1 MAAPRLGLVYDAEN
15 GRMATMSDKT
25 ARIGEILN
33 VMKNTWDLPADCN
46 EGELFAYAETLTT
59 RSSAARARTRFTPI
73 STAFRPAIWKCR
85 RPAPRGRSSTARSS
99 WLATGAN
106 AAPPPCHQPPPMAGT
121 AHLAGAIGAQ
131 RTLQ

>member
-46 EGELFAYAETLTT
+46 EGELFAYAETLYDKIVGGEGKDALHAYLDGVQTGNLEMPP
-59 RSSAARARTRFTPI
+59 SGAARAIVDR
-73 STAFRPAIWKCR
+73 ALLL
-85 RPAPRGRSSTARSS
+85 ARH
-99 WLATGAN
+99 W
-106 AAPPPCHQPPPMAGT
+106 
-121 AHLAGAIGAQ
+121 
-131 RTLQ
+131 R